1 MAKDMYMVWADEGVS
16 RRELADRV
24 RSEAVPALLGLGPA
38 AVAVAVKSTV
48 AEVDPP
54 RLSVI
59 PFRRRPVALL
69 SIAGDAT
76 PAPGACAEILGQ
88 LGGRLA
94 GYRVDETVP
103 RRYARDW
110 PDGQPTPGLG
120 LLTLFRRPRGVDDAT
135 FFKRWHGGHT
145 ALTFTIHPLWHYI
158 RNVVLRPIIDGS
170 PRFDAIVE
178 EHFRER
184 RDLTNPARFF
194 GGPLA
199 MVPNMVRVGLDI
211 QGFID
216 GASLE
221 SYLVTETIHRS

>member
-1 MAKDMYMVWADEGVS
+1 MAKDMYMIWAGEGAS

-24 RSEAVPALLGLGPA
+24 RGEAVPALLGLAPGG
-38 AVAVAVKSTV
+38 VGVKTTV

-54 RLSVI
+54 RLTVI
-59 PFRRRPVALL
+59 PFLRRPAALF
-69 SIAGDAT
+69 SITGDPT
-76 PAPGACAEILGQ
+76 PAPDACAEILGQ

-110 PDGQPTPGLG
+110 PDGEPTPGVG
-120 LLTLFRRPRGVDDAT
+120 LLTLFRRPVGVDDAT

-145 ALTFTIHPLWHYI
+145 ALTFTVHPLWNYI

-184 RDLTNPARFF
+184 RDLMNPVRFF
-194 GGPLA
+194 GGPAA
-199 MVPNMVRVGLDI
+199 MVPNMIRVGLDI
-211 QGFID
+211 RGFID

-221 SYLVTETIHRS
+221 SYLVAETIHRS